1 MNSKAIKRQLLAA
14 IAMVLVAAI
23 ALGSSTYAWFVA
35 SGTVKAEGMKV
46 QAQAESGILIKE
58 NKTTAQFGT
67 VANVTA
73 NAAKLYPTSTTD
85 LTKWYHAVSQQAD
98 DAESQQT
105 AENAY
110 TELNAAELKDYRL
123 VNQFVIRSATNTAIS
138 NAKLLIQNV
147 TVSSGETTQNLNK
160 SIRVGIKV
168 SHGGAQDSAT
178 YIYAPKAGSAFTLT
192 AKYDGNKTVTENI
205 KATTNDFLTLADNT
219 IPANDTGLTVD
230 VFVWYEGEDANC
242 KTSNIISSEGSLT
255 PDELSVSVEFVKVDI
270 A

>member
-58 NKTTAQFGT
+58 NNNNGKFGT
-67 VANVTA
+67 VATVNAT
-73 NAAKLYPTSTTD
+73 AAKLYPTSTTD
-85 LTKWYHAVSQQAD
+85 LTNWYHAVSQKAD
-98 DAESQQT
+98 DAEAKQA

-110 TELNAAELKDYRL
+110 TKLDAAKLKDYRL
-123 VNQFVIRSATNTAIS
+123 VNQFVIRSATDTAIS
-138 NAKLLIQNV
+138 NAKLQIQNV
-147 TVSSGETTQNLNK
+147 TVSDGNTTEFLNK

-168 SHGGAQDSAT
+168 STGGAQDSKT

-192 AKYDGNKTVTENI
+192 AKYDNNKQVTENTA
-205 KATTNDFLTLADNT
+205 ATANDFLTLEGDS
-219 IPANDTGLTVD
+219 IPANDTGLIVD
-230 VFVWYEGEDANC
+230 VFVWYEGEDEEC
-242 KTSNIISSEGSLT
+242 KTSNIISKTGSLT
-255 PDELSVSVEFVKVDI
+255 PDELSVSVEFVKADI
-270 A
+270 

>member
-58 NKTTAQFGT
+58 NNADAKFGT

-98 DAESQQT
+98 DAESQQ
-105 AENAY
+105 AAAGAY
-110 TELNAAELKDYRL
+110 TKLEDTALDGYRL
-123 VNQFVIRSATNTAIS
+123 LNQFVIRSATDTAIS
-138 NAKLLIQNV
+138 NAKLQIQNV
-147 TVSSGETTQNLNK
+147 TVSDSNKTQNLNK

-168 SHGGAQDSAT
+168 STGGAQDSAT
-178 YIYAPKAGSAFTLT
+178 YIYAPKAGSVFTLT
-192 AKYDGNKTVTENI
+192 AKYDNDKQVTENTA
-205 KATTNDFLTLADNT
+205 ATANDFLTLAGNS
-219 IPANDTGLTVD
+219 IPANDTGLIVD
-230 VFVWYEGEDANC
+230 VFVWYEGEDEEC
-242 KTSNIISSEGSLT
+242 KTSNVISNGTSLT